1 MDGRDKPG
9 HDMCGAA
16 GRSLGALVLALTLA
30 ACQATQPAPVTIATR
45 FDAKAAAFVK
55 ATGTTRIDG
64 HAFIKKPSGT
74 PAFAVGEIVRLVPAT
89 AYAKE
94 RFDKLFGGAKFVA
107 ATAYAKAEETDPA
120 YVEMTR
126 TTKSESSGRFSF
138 ENVAPGTYYVT
149 TQIVWRPDEAKP
161 WQGGAVYEI
170 VTVTGK
176 EDKPIKVILNGV

>member
-9 HDMCGAA
+9 HDN
-16 GRSLGALVLALTLA
+16 RGALAAVVILAALALS
-30 ACQATQPAPVTIATR
+30 ACQSTEPKTVKIDSA
-45 FDAKAAAFVK
+45 FDPKAAAIIK
-55 ATGTTRIDG
+55 AQGTTRIDG

-89 AYAKE
+89 PYAKE
-94 RFDKLFGGAKFVA
+94 RFDKLFGGKKFVA
-107 ATAYAKAEETDPA
+107 ATAYPKAEDTDPRYA
-120 YVEMTR
+120 EFTR

-149 TQIVWRPDEAKP
+149 TQIVWQPEENKP
-161 WQGGAVYEI
+161 HRGGAVYEI
-170 VTVTGK
+170 VTVTGR